1 MRTKMKK
8 DLTKEDRSF
17 MEHYGL
23 TEEEMRL
30 FQTIYRREMIFK
42 TIIGILACGL
52 IIVVLLVFFR

>member
-1 MRTKMKK
+1 MKK

-52 IIVVLLVFFR
+52 IIAVLLICFC

>member
-1 MRTKMKK
+1 MR
-8 DLTKEDRSF
+8 DLDKRDRSF

-52 IIVVLLVFFR
+52 IIAVLLICFR

>member
-52 IIVVLLVFFR
+52 VIAVLFGFFR

>member
-1 MRTKMKK
+1 MKK

-52 IIVVLLVFFR
+52 VIAVLFGFFR